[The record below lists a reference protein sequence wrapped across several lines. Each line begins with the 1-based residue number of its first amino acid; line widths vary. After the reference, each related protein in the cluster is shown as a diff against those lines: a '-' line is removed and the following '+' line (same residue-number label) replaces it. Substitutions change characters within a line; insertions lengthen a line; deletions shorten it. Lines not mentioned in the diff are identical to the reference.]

1 MSSGRPRVWT
11 QSLSSGSSRTLCH
24 VCSLVNGTYQ
34 TKIWKDRT
42 IKTNEITSKIN
53 LISNVILRRLIQIGK
68 LNAISI
74 AYLQQSFA
82 LAMETCSVE
91 QPVLTTGSWGSKTTT
106 KKSST
111 MNSKAKA
118 NFYAWNFCRSK
129 PAVCRRYFEIF
140 VVRSQRFVSL
150 WGDIF
155 IFLVGVALQALLSDV
170 RSSHHLKGFFSRKER
185 KTGGNSYKQGKQ
197 IQTTRNIYFGNR
209 TQATAMTSERFSPQP
224 PLHYIM
230 AIIFELQKNYLHE
243 VFYLNTSHHQFSV
256 ESQPVSH
263 HLDGR

>member
-1 MSSGRPRVWT
+1 MLFYGDW
-11 QSLSSGSSRTLCH
+11 SR
-24 VCSLVNGTYQ
+24 LV
-34 TKIWKDRT
+34 
-42 IKTNEITSKIN
+42 
-53 LISNVILRRLIQIGK
+53 
-68 LNAISI
+68 NAISI

-91 QPVLTTGSWGSKTTT
+91 QPVLTTGSWGSRTTT

-129 PAVCRRYFEIF
+129 PAVCRRYFEIS

-170 RSSHHLKGFFSRKER
+170 RSSYHLKGFFSGKER

-197 IQTTRNIYFGNR
+197 TQTTRNIYFGNR
-209 TQATAMTSERFSPQP
+209 TQATAMTGERFSPP
-224 PLHYIM
+224 PAPSPSPPSLHHGDHFRTSTKLFAWSVLPQHKSSPVLRWVAASQSSPWWQVRASDWLWPSASWI
-230 AIIFELQKNYLHE
+230 LHNLE
-243 VFYLNTSHHQFSV
+243 VFQLLRPLKTLQ
-256 ESQPVSH
+256 
-263 HLDGR
+263 R